1 MYDLNEVRAFVSV
14 METGSLKDSAQNL
27 GVSKSTLS
35 RRISHLEQALN
46 QPLLRRQA
54 NRLFANEAGI
64 KFLPFAKKM
73 LHVADEGHKAVEE
86 LKEEICGS
94 LIVYVHTTLVRGWFS
109 GLMFNFLDE
118 FPQVNIEVRT
128 GNQLFQE
135 VKSNDVCIW
144 IGEIANEQLRTEK
157 IGNLSQGLYASVGYL
172 ERMGMLNHPNE
183 LNQYAWVDTLKSEQ
197 NDIVLEHETQGD
209 VSFDLP
215 KSRLTVDQYI
225 LHAEAIIQGKGVG
238 LLPHYFADKHLK
250 RHPEVFVACLPEWKG
265 KSLPVYLQY
274 PFGHLPKKMQALI
287 QYLREEAKVFY

>member
-157 IGNLSQGLYASVGYL
+157 IGNLSQGLYASAGYL

>member
-157 IGNLSQGLYASVGYL
+157 IGNLSQGLYASAGYL
-172 ERMGMLNHPNE
+172 GRMGMLNHPNE